1 MGATTVRNNQPVTQ
15 REHIIPDDA
24 VIISHTNAKGIITDV
39 NPDFLEVSGYTREEL
54 IGQPHN
60 LLRHPDMPAEG
71 FRDLWATLGH
81 KRAWTGIVKNRRR
94 NGDYY
99 WVKATVT
106 PTPDGHYMSV
116 RVKCGRDEVR
126 AAEALYQQ
134 LRNNPGLRLE
144 EGRPAATGLRRL
156 ARKVANLPM
165 TWKMWLATSA
175 SIFVILS
182 CIFLGWMALEEAKH
196 LLTHVSPAD
205 ARDSQAGIDR
215 LDNLLTF
222 AGLSVITLWPLAAW
236 LIVRNFVSSLNL
248 AVGTTKAISLFDLSS
263 AVPPGGKDE
272 IGNLLAHLAVM
283 RNNLQEAVALLKQNT
298 RSLDTASRHL
308 VVASQ
313 DTAQASVSQSEA
325 SSNMAAAVEQ
335 LSVSIDMVGE
345 HAREADAV
353 SLQSGKTSQEGG
365 KVIHATASEINVI
378 AAAVNQ
384 SARNIQQLTARTT
397 DISSIVRVIQ
407 DIADQTNLLALN
419 AAIEAARA
427 GEQGRGFAVVADEV
441 RKLAERTASSTK
453 QITEMIGG
461 VQSDA
466 KRVMDDMLGSAEQSS
481 RGAGMARQAGD
492 AVHGIQDAAMNVVA
506 SVSHIKTALDEQGVA
521 AREIARSV
529 EQIAQMT
536 ERNSCSSQ
544 QVAQV
549 ASEVESLGRAQHRL
563 VALFKV

>member
-1 MGATTVRNNQPVTQ
+1 MRNNQPVTQ
-15 REHIIPDDA
+15 REHVIPDDA
-24 VIISHTNAKGIITDV
+24 VIISHTNEKGIITDV
-39 NPDFLEVSGYTREEL
+39 NPDFLDASGYSREEL

-81 KRAWTGIVKNRRR
+81 RRAWTGVVKNRRK
-94 NGDYY
+94 NGDFY

-134 LRNNPGLRLE
+134 FRTNPDQRLE
-144 EGRPAATGLRRL
+144 EGRPAATGLHRL
-156 ARKVANLPM
+156 ARKAANLPM
-165 TWKMWLATSA
+165 TWKMWLATVA

-182 CIFLGWMALEEAKH
+182 CIVLGWMALDEAKH
-196 LLTHVSPAD
+196 LLSHVSPAD
-205 ARDSQAGIDR
+205 ARASQAGIER

-222 AGLSVITLWPLAAW
+222 AGISVITLWPLAAW

-248 AVGTTKAISLFDLSS
+248 AVGTTKAISLFDLSN

-308 VVASQ
+308 VAASQ

-325 SSNMAAAVEQ
+325 STSMAAAVEQ

-345 HAREADAV
+345 HAHEADAV
-353 SLQSGKTSQEGG
+353 SRQSGEISQEGG
-365 KVIHATASEINVI
+365 QVIHATANEIGVI
-378 AAAVNQ
+378 AGSVNQ
-384 SARNIQQLTARTT
+384 SAQNIQQLASRTA
-397 DISSIVRVIQ
+397 DISGIVKVIQ

-453 QITEMIGG
+453 QITEMIEG
-461 VQSDA
+461 VQKDA
-466 KRVMDDMLGSAEQSS
+466 RQAMNDMQGSAEQST
-481 RGAGMARQAGD
+481 RGAEMARQAGN
-492 AVHGIQDAAMNVVA
+492 AVRGIQDAALQVGA
-506 SVSHIKTALDEQGVA
+506 SVSHIRTALDEQGVA

-529 EQIAQMT
+529 EQVAQMT
-536 ERNSCSSQ
+536 ERNSFSSK

-549 ASEVESLGRAQHRL
+549 AGEVESLGRAQHRL